1 MEDFRKVLCRLM
13 PQLSQA
19 AGSCESIETFK
30 IPARR
35 FIDELVK
42 IVFPGENF
50 ILSNINQPQEQM
62 KRLELKDFQAQ
73 THK

>member
-19 AGSCESIETFK
+19 AGSCESIENFK

-50 ILSNINQPQEQM
+50 ILSNIN
-62 KRLELKDFQAQ
+62 
-73 THK
+73 